1 MKAFDTLSPDF
12 PAKQLHLI
20 CTVSPIAVHG
30 SVGFFFLPQH
40 CYHLQILSFCLFNM
54 FLNYTGKKCQL
65 IVFFSLYFLGK
76 TGHSYKE
83 ALDFP
88 HILEHHHHYH
98 STGPLWPPH
107 SIKMLTQFPAVGGFC
122 QNITLP
128 NFDPKYQQ
136 HSLFL

>member
-1 MKAFDTLSPDF
+1 MNKKKCGTLQAFDTLSPDF

-20 CTVSPIAVHG
+20 CAVSPIAVHG
-30 SVGFFFLPQH
+30 SVGFFFPQH
-40 CYHLQILSFCLFNM
+40 CYHLQLSSFYLFNM

-107 SIKMLTQFPAVGGFC
+107 SLY
-122 QNITLP
+122 QNADTVSCRRRVLSE
-128 NFDPKYQQ
+128 
-136 HSLFL
+136 HHVA